1 MLARA
6 DVFCLEEGGLGFKGL
21 EVMVLVG
28 NLDRSE
34 AHIVGSHE
42 DNHPPVALCVGEV
55 SVLVVWFDARIF
67 FCALVGLRGI

>member
-42 DNHPPVALCVGEV
+42 KGNTLLLPF
-55 SVLVVWFDARIF
+55 VWVECRY
-67 FCALVGLRGI
+67 